1 MKCGTVKQFS
11 LTRAALSTWGRA
23 RNRIA
28 IGSIKKDGPGDSHS
42 RKAFTLI
49 ELLVVIAIIA
59 ILAALLLPALARA
72 KAKAQATKC
81 LSNVRQIGLAL
92 VLYTGDNND
101 KFPRTHTWNWPSELK
116 DPYQAPGIT
125 SNWAQAIAPYLGN
138 AVATN
143 ARVFI
148 CPTTERFGRLNGA
161 NGWFGTDQRF
171 QGYMMNGYL
180 GWVRTVQL
188 NEVQQT
194 SVTVMVGDGPV
205 NTNSNNYELGPDG
218 QPATGGM
225 YDWADD
231 FFAWRYITNI
241 QPERQSPHSQGLNI
255 NYVDGH
261 AERVRQL
268 AIIRTKL
275 TPGQF

>member
-1 MKCGTVKQFS
+1 MSAQRISSFVGPDLGLLPSVACPP
-11 LTRAALSTWGRA
+11 RSTTCPHVGGR
-23 RNRIA
+23 
-28 IGSIKKDGPGDSHS
+28 G
-42 RKAFTLI
+42 FTLI

-59 ILAALLLPALARA
+59 ILAALLLPALSRA
-72 KAKAQATKC
+72 KAKAHATKC

-101 KFPRTHTWNWPSELK
+101 KFPRTHTWNWPSELT

-138 AVATN
+138 AAATN
-143 ARVFI
+143 AKVFI

-171 QGYMMNGYL
+171 QGYMMSGYL
-180 GWVRTVQL
+180 GWARPVQL

-218 QPATGGM
+218 QPLPGGM

-261 AERVRQL
+261 AERVKQL

-275 TPGQF
+275 SPGQL

>member
-1 MKCGTVKQFS
+1 MDDPERQH
-11 LTRAALSTWGRA
+11 LRE
-23 RNRIA
+23 
-28 IGSIKKDGPGDSHS
+28 
-42 RKAFTLI
+42 AFTLI

-59 ILAALLLPALARA
+59 ILAAMLLPALSRA

-92 VLYTGDNND
+92 VLYTGDNNEA
-101 KFPRTHTWNWPSELK
+101 FPRTHTWNWPSELT
-116 DPYQAPGIT
+116 DQYQAPGIT
-125 SNWAQAIAPYLGN
+125 SNWAQAIAPYVGN
-138 AVATN
+138 AAATN
-143 ARVFI
+143 AKVFI
-148 CPTTERFGRLNGA
+148 CPITERYGRLNGA
-161 NGWFGTDQRF
+161 NGWLGTDQRL
-171 QGYMMNGYL
+171 QGYMMSGYL
-180 GWVRTVQL
+180 GWVRLIRL

-194 SVTVMVGDGPV
+194 SATVMVGDGPV
-205 NTNSNNYELGPDG
+205 NANSNNYDLGPDG
-218 QPATGGM
+218 EPAADGM

-231 FFAWRYITNI
+231 LFAWRYIVNI

-275 TPGQF
+275 YPGQF

>member
-1 MKCGTVKQFS
+1 MDQRKHASGSEGGV
-11 LTRAALSTWGRA
+11 A
-23 RNRIA
+23 RNA
-28 IGSIKKDGPGDSHS
+28 GKGFHLSV
-42 RKAFTLI
+42 AFTLI

-59 ILAALLLPALARA
+59 ILAAMLLPALSRA

-92 VLYTGDNND
+92 VLYTGDHND
-101 KFPRTHTWNWPSELK
+101 TFPRTHTWNWPSVLT

-125 SNWAQAIAPYLGN
+125 SNWAQAIAPLLGS
-138 AVATN
+138 AAATN
-143 ARVFI
+143 AKVFI
-148 CPTTERFGRLNGA
+148 CPTTANYGRLNGA
-161 NGWFGTDQRF
+161 NGWLGTDQRF

-180 GWVRTVQL
+180 GWARAVKAT
-188 NEVQQT
+188 EVQQT
-194 SVTVMVGDGPV
+194 SATVMAGDGPV

-218 QPATGGM
+218 QPLAGGM

-231 FFAWRYITNI
+231 FFAWRYIINI
-241 QPERQSPHSQGLNI
+241 NPARQSPHNQGLNI

-261 AERVRQL
+261 SERVKQL

-275 TPGQF
+275 FPSQL